1 VLGRNCED
9 CNKGELEEN
18 LLKKGRQRA
27 AKPLSAAEPVERRP
41 GLGSSHY
48 AAIPAA
54 VPCEAG
60 SWFGLRLFPC
70 LAQTRPLRAL
80 AGGRG
85 DHASG
90 KGELRLAFAPVRALR
105 VR

>member
-18 LLKKGRQRA
+18 LLKKGRRRA
-27 AKPLSAAEPVERRP
+27 ARPLSAAEPVERRP

-60 SWFGLRLFPC
+60 SCLVCVCSHVWRKRGPC
-70 LAQTRPLRAL
+70 ARSREDEVIMPA
-80 AGGRG
+80 
-85 DHASG
+85 
-90 KGELRLAFAPVRALR
+90 VRASF
-105 VR
+105 VA